1 MEQRIVVGCMKGDE
15 KILEMLIADFGDH
28 CFAKKATATF
38 IERVLLTRPSGPCNG
53 MGAPYCSYLL
63 VCVIPIVV
71 TNGQW
76 SHSFVIMEPLLDARS
91 KLKLMD
97 KIENKESI
105 NIGKKTIKLM

>member
-1 MEQRIVVGCMKGDE
+1 LLCE
-15 KILEMLIADFGDH
+15 
-28 CFAKKATATF
+28 KKATATF
-38 IERVLLTRPSGPCNG
+38 IERVLLANLLDPEWH
-53 MGAPYCSYLL
+53 GAGCAVFVLL
-63 VCVIPIVV
+63 SVPIIVA